1 MCYNRYRN
9 QNNKLGGYKM
19 LHFEGCSQGV
29 IYITGDDDIN
39 YYEEICS
46 TIIDDERLFVKKTNI
61 DGIYTYG
68 CEQLVDSWDHK
79 KGYVWSSRPSVMNKV
94 FDTKL
99 IYAYYKAKDSVSY
112 CCCAIDIEHLKEL
125 LEGTD
130 YEVRETPIVEKSDI
144 TFIVTK
150 RG

>member
-1 MCYNRYRN
+1 M
-9 QNNKLGGYKM
+9 
-19 LHFEGCSQGV
+19 
-29 IYITGDDDIN
+29 
-39 YYEEICS
+39 
-46 TIIDDERLFVKKTNI
+46 
-61 DGIYTYG
+61 
-68 CEQLVDSWDHK
+68 VDSWDHK